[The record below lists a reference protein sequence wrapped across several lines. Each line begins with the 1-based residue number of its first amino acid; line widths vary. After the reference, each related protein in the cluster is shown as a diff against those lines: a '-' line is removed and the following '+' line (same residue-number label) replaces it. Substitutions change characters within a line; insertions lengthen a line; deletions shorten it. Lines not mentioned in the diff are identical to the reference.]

1 LQKQR
6 LSGSAI
12 RRARLLLPPAAAVP
26 GVLHSYAYGVLGRYE
41 TLRINIRFEF
51 EPKQINMEATAQFAV
66 DVVAPPAPAHMPRPF
81 AQLAAQSSLRY
92 TQIVFQKN
100 TEVLRLQLGITSVG
114 VLCSRRVL
122 LTFFYLFYLLSRR
135 VQALVLIDVCRGLIV
150 CQTTQQTSQS
160 PLLPQLT
167 NAARKLVRNSSSRR
181 TPN

>member
-1 LQKQR
+1 VSAGVGRLQKQR

-122 LTFFYLFYLLSRR
+122 LTFFYLFGPYRNVFKLLFS
-135 VQALVLIDVCRGLIV
+135 
-150 CQTTQQTSQS
+150 
-160 PLLPQLT
+160 LT
-167 NAARKLVRNSSSRR
+167 FAGASSSAKRHSR
-181 TPN
+181 QVNPLCFHSLRMQHES